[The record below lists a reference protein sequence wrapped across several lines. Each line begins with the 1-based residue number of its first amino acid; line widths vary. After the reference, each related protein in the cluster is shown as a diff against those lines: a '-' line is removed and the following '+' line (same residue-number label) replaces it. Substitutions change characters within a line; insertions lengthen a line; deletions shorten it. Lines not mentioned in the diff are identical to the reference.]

1 MHRFFVD
8 PENIQGHMA
17 IIDKEEAHHI
27 QKVLR
32 LKAGEQVILFDGSGY
47 EYRARLLE
55 AKQAG
60 LTAQIMERSSKEEL
74 SVRVCLVQGI
84 AKGDKMDSIIQKAS
98 EIGVA
103 EIYPLVSER
112 TVVRLAGDNAVKKV
126 KRWQHIAREAC
137 KQCRRNLIPQ
147 VKPVLKM
154 EEVYQEIGEAP
165 ALIFYEKEKNQGL
178 RQVLS
183 NIKGEVLAKGRL
195 FVLIGP
201 EGGFSEI
208 EVNRALKQGVQ
219 TASLGPRILR
229 TETAGLV
236 ASAIIMYEYDLYSK
250 DGTRLS
256 SLRNVQVVIN
266 PPQQRN
272 HYISS

>member
-47 EYRARLLE
+47 EYRVRLLE

-60 LTAQIMERSSKEEL
+60 LIAQIMERSSKEEL
-74 SVRVCLVQGI
+74 PVRVCLVQGI

-208 EVNRALKQGVQ
+208 EVNKAIKQGVK

-236 ASAIIMYEYDLYSK
+236 ASAIIMYEYDL
-250 DGTRLS
+250 
-256 SLRNVQVVIN
+256 
-266 PPQQRN
+266 
-272 HYISS
+272 

>member
-1 MHRFFVD
+1 MHRFFVASD
-8 PENIQGHMA
+8 NIQGQVA
-17 IIDKEEAHHI
+17 IIDKEEARHA
-27 QKVLR
+27 QRVLR
-32 LKAGEQVILFDGSGY
+32 LKAGEKVILFDGSGY
-47 EYRARLLE
+47 EY
-55 AKQAG
+55 QAVLREEGKDG
-60 LTAQIMERSSKEEL
+60 LTAQIIERSGREEMPVKL
-74 SVRVCLVQGI
+74 CLVQGI
-84 AKGDKMDSIIQKAS
+84 AKGDKMDNIIQKAS

-103 EIYPLVSER
+103 EIYPLDSER
-112 TVVRLAGDNAVKKV
+112 TVVRLQGDNAEKKV
-126 KRWQHIAREAC
+126 NRWQHIAREAC

-208 EVNRALKQGVQ
+208 EVNRALKQGVR

-236 ASAIIMYEYDLYSK
+236 ASAIIMYEYDLAEK
-250 DGTRLS
+250 
-256 SLRNVQVVIN
+256 
-266 PPQQRN
+266 
-272 HYISS
+272 